1 MASFGVTVTVRNTGP
16 ESLGEAT
23 YCAFKEVAFTRL
35 PLPPVFCHSTVSKSV
50 AVADKVAVPS

>member
-1 MASFGVTVTVRNTGP
+1 MPLASFGVTVTVRNTGP

-35 PLPPVFCHSTVSKSV
+35 PLPPVFVH
-50 AVADKVAVPS
+50 